1 MKKSIVLLF
10 ALLLFIPLQAS
21 AEELERNYIVL
32 LKDGV
37 GTELLNQY
45 ELEIVEHFPSIS
57 AVTIHTDAQTVS
69 KLKVLPSVIKIQEEQ
84 RYEINAQKTPA
95 AFKEIHLTTSIQS
108 QFTGAGI
115 NVGIL
120 DTGIDKSH
128 PDLKVKGGVCVLKE
142 SCTNGYSDD
151 NGHGTHVAGILGAK
165 NNTIGIIGVASEADL
180 YAIKAMD
187 STGNG
192 TTTTILAGIEWA
204 LTNNIDILNM
214 SVTTDQDDPFLK
226 AILNSAEDQGLLIV
240 AAAGNNG
247 TKNGIE
253 NNILYP
259 AKYSSVI
266 AVGAVNDKNVRVSN
280 SATGSELEVMAP
292 GYNIFSTIPA
302 NIDLI
307 DGVRDGYSYM
317 TGTSMATPY
326 VSGVLALYKEQYP
339 YYSNQQLRE
348 LLTTSAKDLG
358 TVGRDSLYGF
368 GLAQINEVSN
378 ELPDGNEII
387 VETNKG
393 SVQFTIQKSPE
404 VAKLEVIR
412 KGSGESTQITGDSW
426 IDYVPAG
433 QYSYTFFLTM
443 NNGEK
448 YSYRIKASV
457 SEPTFTDIS
466 SSQWFGKYM
475 VYLNIH
481 EILQGYEDGSL
492 RPYTNISRGEGI
504 ALVGRAIELDGT
516 KRKSTFEDV
525 YPSYF
530 ASGYIQS
537 AYEEGIVKGFTDRT
551 FRPSQDVTRAEM
563 AILIAKAYGL
573 QAESQNYF
581 KDVSS
586 NVTGSKEIAA
596 LKEAGITEGYTDRT
610 FRPYQ
615 YITRSEFAVFLAR
628 AENSLLK

>member
-1 MKKSIVLLF
+1 
-10 ALLLFIPLQAS
+10 
-21 AEELERNYIVL
+21 
-32 LKDGV
+32 
-37 GTELLNQY
+37 
-45 ELEIVEHFPSIS
+45 
-57 AVTIHTDAQTVS
+57 
-69 KLKVLPSVIKIQEEQ
+69 
-84 RYEINAQKTPA
+84 
-95 AFKEIHLTTSIQS
+95 
-108 QFTGAGI
+108 
-115 NVGIL
+115 
-120 DTGIDKSH
+120 
-128 PDLKVKGGVCVLKE
+128 
-142 SCTNGYSDD
+142 
-151 NGHGTHVAGILGAK
+151 
-165 NNTIGIIGVASEADL
+165 
-180 YAIKAMD
+180 
-187 STGNG
+187 
-192 TTTTILAGIEWA
+192 
-204 LTNNIDILNM
+204 
-214 SVTTDQDDPFLK
+214 
-226 AILNSAEDQGLLIV
+226 
-240 AAAGNNG
+240 
-247 TKNGIE
+247 
-253 NNILYP
+253 
-259 AKYSSVI
+259 
-266 AVGAVNDKNVRVSN
+266 
-280 SATGSELEVMAP
+280 
-292 GYNIFSTIPA
+292 
-302 NIDLI
+302 
-307 DGVRDGYSYM
+307 
-317 TGTSMATPY
+317 
-326 VSGVLALYKEQYP
+326 
-339 YYSNQQLRE
+339 
-348 LLTTSAKDLG
+348 
-358 TVGRDSLYGF
+358 
-368 GLAQINEVSN
+368 VSN